1 MIKNIEIF
9 ESAPVPKA
17 VLKFAVPTVL
27 SMIVAM
33 FYNMVD
39 AFFVGLTNDPSQ
51 FAAVNVATPVF
62 LFLMAAGNI
71 YGMGGSSFLS
81 RALGEKDYDKVKHIA
96 SFCLYAGIVTGIV
109 GGALMLF
116 FMDSILRAVGTTETT
131 YGFARD
137 YLSIVAFGGPL
148 VVLSNA
154 YTNLI
159 RGEGSADSSMFGMMA
174 GTAANIILDP
184 IFILDELFGVKLMGW
199 GVAGAAAATVIGNAV
214 TLIMYF
220 LHVVSKK
227 SVLTV
232 NPKYFKARNG
242 ILRGVLAIGLP
253 ASLTGVLMSLSA
265 IVTNKLLASYYAVPI
280 EHEPLLSHATT
291 LLNGVA
297 VFGDV
302 PTAAM
307 GVAMKANMLVIFVQ
321 LGVAMGIS
329 PLIGYNF
336 GARNYK
342 RMKSIMK
349 FAVMVNIVV
358 GLVLTAVYFA
368 FTTQIINIFSN
379 DLAVVDMGI
388 VMIHAL
394 MFSSPVIGIM
404 FVLNFT
410 FQAMGKGIQSL
421 ILAVSRQGIV
431 FLPLILILNR
441 LVGLYGIIYAQ
452 PTADAIAVLIAF
464 AMFLAMNRSFKIE
477 QA

>member
-27 SMIVAM
+27 SMIVAV

-174 GTAANIILDP
+174 GTA
-184 IFILDELFGVKLMGW
+184 
-199 GVAGAAAATVIGNAV
+199 
-214 TLIMYF
+214 
-220 LHVVSKK
+220 
-227 SVLTV
+227 
-232 NPKYFKARNG
+232 
-242 ILRGVLAIGLP
+242 
-253 ASLTGVLMSLSA
+253 
-265 IVTNKLLASYYAVPI
+265 
-280 EHEPLLSHATT
+280 
-291 LLNGVA
+291 
-297 VFGDV
+297 
-302 PTAAM
+302 
-307 GVAMKANMLVIFVQ
+307 
-321 LGVAMGIS
+321 
-329 PLIGYNF
+329 
-336 GARNYK
+336 
-342 RMKSIMK
+342 
-349 FAVMVNIVV
+349 
-358 GLVLTAVYFA
+358 
-368 FTTQIINIFSN
+368 
-379 DLAVVDMGI
+379 
-388 VMIHAL
+388 
-394 MFSSPVIGIM
+394 
-404 FVLNFT
+404 
-410 FQAMGKGIQSL
+410 
-421 ILAVSRQGIV
+421 
-431 FLPLILILNR
+431 
-441 LVGLYGIIYAQ
+441 
-452 PTADAIAVLIAF
+452 
-464 AMFLAMNRSFKIE
+464 
-477 QA
+477 

>member
-1 MIKNIEIF
+1 M
-9 ESAPVPKA
+9 
-17 VLKFAVPTVL
+17 
-27 SMIVAM
+27 
-33 FYNMVD
+33 
-39 AFFVGLTNDPSQ
+39 
-51 FAAVNVATPVF
+51 
-62 LFLMAAGNI
+62 
-71 YGMGGSSFLS
+71 
-81 RALGEKDYDKVKHIA
+81 
-96 SFCLYAGIVTGIV
+96 
-109 GGALMLF
+109 
-116 FMDSILRAVGTTETT
+116 
-131 YGFARD
+131 
-137 YLSIVAFGGPL
+137 
-148 VVLSNA
+148 
-154 YTNLI
+154 
-159 RGEGSADSSMFGMMA
+159 
-174 GTAANIILDP
+174 
-184 IFILDELFGVKLMGW
+184 
-199 GVAGAAAATVIGNAV
+199 
-214 TLIMYF
+214 
-220 LHVVSKK
+220 
-227 SVLTV
+227 
-232 NPKYFKARNG
+232 
-242 ILRGVLAIGLP
+242 
-253 ASLTGVLMSLSA
+253 
-265 IVTNKLLASYYAVPI
+265 
-280 EHEPLLSHATT
+280 SHATT

-349 FAVMVNIVV
+349 FAVMVNVVV

-464 AMFLAMNRSFKIE
+464 AMFLAMNRNFKIE